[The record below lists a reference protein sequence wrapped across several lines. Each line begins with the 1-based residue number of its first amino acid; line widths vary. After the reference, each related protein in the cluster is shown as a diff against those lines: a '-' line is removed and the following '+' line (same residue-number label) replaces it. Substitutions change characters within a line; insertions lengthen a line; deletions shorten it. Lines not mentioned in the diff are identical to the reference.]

1 MAAIV
6 VPVMKVERARLYLS
20 GNLPGVPRA
29 IKVAGSN
36 DNET

>member
-29 IKVAGSN
+29 IKVADSH